1 MGSEADPF
9 LEYTVISAKGSDRR
23 IPVEFR
29 GMMATMHQ
37 VDACVEVGSHLLS
50 VLINILD
57 QTKRWYF

>member
-37 VDACVEVGSHLLS
+37 VDACVDYLTRVS
-50 VLINILD
+50 V
-57 QTKRWYF
+57 TSF